1 MLSPNVC
8 IAVHCEYFYPEIH
21 SERERRYTDIDPF
34 SYLFP
39 FILFI
44 RSVQYVDAWGWTE
57 KLPFRAIANVYFRDA
72 PAIKKAGYLVKNML
86 LGLH

>member
-1 MLSPNVC
+1 M
-8 IAVHCEYFYPEIH
+8 
-21 SERERRYTDIDPF
+21 
-34 SYLFP
+34 
-39 FILFI
+39 
-44 RSVQYVDAWGWTE
+44 DAWGWTE